1 MKTVFKGDAEQVKYL
16 IDETMFVVLKVRT
29 SLKGEVRCL

>member
-1 MKTVFKGDAEQVKYL
+1 MKALFKGDAEQVTYW
-16 IDETMFVVLKVRT
+16 IDGTMFAVLKVRT